1 MAKKKKEEPKEPDD
15 SELEVPDGKKDE
27 EGDEVID
34 LYEEE
39 DDLEND
45 IEYDLNKINDEML
58 ADESEDEEV
67 GPERDE
73 VIDLLR
79 KVKCAPCSGSSSKR
93 ECPVRKD
100 YGCPPEKAKK

>member
-1 MAKKKKEEPKEPDD
+1 MAKKKAEPPKEPDEK
-15 SELEVPDGKKDE
+15 ELEVPDGKADE

-34 LYEEE
+34 LDEWE

-45 IEYDLNKINDEML
+45 IEYDLSKIDDEML

-73 VIDLLR
+73 VIELLR
-79 KVKCAPCSGSSSKR
+79 KVKCSPCPGSSSKKS
-93 ECPVRKD
+93 CPVRKD
-100 YGCPPEKAKK
+100 YGCPPDKAKK